1 MDHLSSITRMDAL
14 YKGYSWMRVG
24 GLSHVA
30 PPSENLGVKVCW
42 KMQWG
47 LTLEIEGDGHRLK
60 VGSRAGWGKS
70 GQRVAWIEKVRGLQT
85 ETWGLREKQL
95 GFLNS
100 SLVILAK
107 TGLYHQ
113 ELKSSLI
120 KALFKSYPH
129 PLRLNHLDLRHHLG
143 PRAHFL
149 TDPTR
154 IFNHYKSITVGSIQQ

>member
-1 MDHLSSITRMDAL
+1 MHCIKAT
-14 YKGYSWMRVG
+14 
-24 GLSHVA
+24 
-30 PPSENLGVKVCW
+30 
-42 KMQWG
+42 
-47 LTLEIEGDGHRLK
+47 
-60 VGSRAGWGKS
+60 AGWGLAACPMSPPLGEFGGKS
-70 GQRVAWIEKVRGLQT
+70 LLKDAMGFDLGDRGWWTQAEGWIKGGLGK
-85 ETWGLREKQL
+85 EWAEGGLDRESERLADWDLRFKRKKQL